1 MGQIASLIH
10 GRTLLDL
17 GMIDSFGKVLSE
29 DTKWKRARWIASPFS
44 LGPVLQVR
52 IDNRMWLVFANM
64 IVSSALGALASC
76 FCYGPRINT
85 RSDADLHVGLTRSSA
100 LA

>member
-1 MGQIASLIH
+1 VEVREVDRVTI
-10 GRTLLDL
+10 
-17 GMIDSFGKVLSE
+17 
-29 DTKWKRARWIASPFS
+29 S
-44 LGPVLQVR
+44 LGPVRQVQ
-52 IDNRMWLVFANM
+52 IDSRTWLVLANM

-85 RSDADLHVGLTRSSA
+85 RSNAGLYVGLTLSSA